1 LRKNYDY
8 LCKNKIHMQT
18 LKLRVNDRVYEKL
31 IWLLSKF
38 NKDEIEIIPENT
50 DFVKNQNYLAGELNE
65 ILKGKANFIEMDE
78 AEQRLE
84 NRLNKHENC
93 I

>member
-1 LRKNYDY
+1 M
-8 LCKNKIHMQT
+8 HT
-18 LKLRVNDRVYEKL
+18 VKLRVNDGVYDKL

-38 NKDEIEIIPENT
+38 NKDEVEIITET
-50 DFVKNQNYLAGELNE
+50 SDFAKNHKYLAEELNE
-65 ILKGKANFIEMDE
+65 ILNGKAGFIEIDE

-84 NRLNKHENC
+84 NIIKKHESS

>member
-1 LRKNYDY
+1 
-8 LCKNKIHMQT
+8 MQT

>member
-1 LRKNYDY
+1 
-8 LCKNKIHMQT
+8 MQT

-31 IWLLSKF
+31 ISLLSKF
-38 NKDEIEIIPENT
+38 NKDEVEIIPENT

-84 NRLNKHENC
+84 NSINKHENC

>member
-1 LRKNYDY
+1 M
-8 LCKNKIHMQT
+8 HT
-18 LKLRVNDRVYEKL
+18 VKLRVNDGVYDKL

-38 NKDEIEIIPENT
+38 NKDEVEIITET
-50 DFVKNQNYLAGELNE
+50 SDFAKNQKYLAEELNE
-65 ILKGKANFIEMDE
+65 ILNGKAGFIEIDE

-84 NRLNKHENC
+84 NIIKKHESS